1 MGPQRYA
8 SIGAF
13 DGAEYDGLDEWSG
26 RGDSNPRL
34 QLGKL
39 SYYPYTTA
47 AQNSQF
53 ITWAYSGDKIA
64 GRAPCRRLERA
75 PYRTRAI
82 AKNCLSAKPADA
94 SELGALA
101 RILPPAISSAG

>member
-8 SIGAF
+8 SMSVHNGAF
-13 DGAEYDGLDEWSG
+13 LPGSKTLPVTETPPDRKTRAYAKQWSG

-53 ITWAYSGDKIA
+53 IAWACGRDKIA
-64 GRAPCRRLERA
+64 GCAPRRRA
-75 PYRTRAI
+75 
-82 AKNCLSAKPADA
+82 SA
-94 SELGALA
+94 
-101 RILPPAISSAG
+101 